1 MKILKRIVFT
11 ILIVLVLCMVG
22 AYIYFDQNVPVQT
35 NTTLTTFSDNY
46 LGVDDLV
53 STSAIS
59 IAPNPFNG
67 EARITCESCQGDYL
81 LQITDLVGTIV
92 QTQRVSGSN
101 WTISK
106 GSLTQGTYVL
116 EARSARTGQSNR
128 LKVTVY

>member
-1 MKILKRIVFT
+1 
-11 ILIVLVLCMVG
+11 
-22 AYIYFDQNVPVQT
+22 YFDLNAPVQT

-46 LGVDDLV
+46 LGIDDLV
-53 STSAIS
+53 SNSVIS

-67 EARITCESCQGDYL
+67 EASITCESCQGEYL
-81 LQITDLVGTIV
+81 LLLTDLVGKVV
-92 QTQRVSGSN
+92 QTQSVSGSN

>member
-1 MKILKRIVFT
+1 
-11 ILIVLVLCMVG
+11 
-22 AYIYFDQNVPVQT
+22 VQT

-53 STSAIS
+53 SNSVIS

-67 EARITCESCQGDYL
+67 EARISCESCQGEYL
-81 LQITDLVGTIV
+81 LQMTDLVGKVV
-92 QTQRVSGSN
+92 QSQWVSGNN
-101 WTISK
+101 WTISR